1 MASRGG
7 RIRQLASETAVYGV
21 SSILARAVN
30 FLLFPF
36 YSNVFAPEIY
46 GPVIVVYAAFVFL
59 NILYQYGM
67 ESAYLKYAADAAGDV
82 SGRSTAF
89 STAVTSL
96 ALTSAVLSA
105 MLWFGRDA
113 AGPLVGLESQYRHLL
128 GFAAAI
134 LFLDTVA
141 VVPYAELRLSN
152 RPWYFAFVR
161 TLSVV
166 VNVVL
171 NLWLI
176 LGQGMG
182 IEAILVA
189 NVVSSAVAVALLAP
203 IFARHLR
210 PKFSGSGWRAMV
222 RFGLPFVPG
231 GLGYALTERV
241 NIFFLERMP
250 ADRVLELYGNAM
262 PASTRAA
269 IEGGDVH
276 AAAEYVVGAYGGMVK
291 LAIFMALTVQMFRFA
306 WQPFFLQRARD
317 EDAPDLFGRVFL
329 LLTAG
334 TLVVLLG
341 VSFFAQDLVSIP
353 LPGGRHLVAEAYW
366 VGLSIVPIALVGYA
380 FQGWYYHFSAG
391 AYLTETTR
399 YFVPCTLAGSAVAV
413 LVNAWL
419 VPEFGMTAAAWG
431 TTVAYVV
438 MAMLLLAL
446 VRRRYTVAYRWSRI
460 LPLVTLAAAMLV
472 AWHLVPE
479 LGAWWA
485 RLSMVGVFL
494 AAAVVSVRRH
504 AGPVAA

>member
-1 MASRGG
+1 MPARAG

-46 GPVIVVYAAFVFL
+46 GPIIVVYAAFVFL

-67 ESAYLKYAADAAGDV
+67 ESAYLKYAADAADAP
-82 SGRSTAF
+82 GRQTAF
-89 STAVTSL
+89 TTAVASL
-96 ALTSAVLSA
+96 AVSSAVLSA
-105 MLWFGRDA
+105 LLWFGRHA
-113 AGPLVGLESQYRHLL
+113 AGPLVGLEPQFTHLL
-128 GFAAAI
+128 GLAAI
-134 LFLDTVA
+134 ILLLDTLA

-161 TLSVV
+161 TTSVL
-166 VNVVL
+166 VNVAL

-176 LGQGMG
+176 LGRGMG
-182 IEAILVA
+182 IEAILFA
-189 NVVSSAVAVALLAP
+189 NVAASAVAVALLVP
-203 IFARHLR
+203 VYARYLR
-210 PKFSGSGWRAMV
+210 PGFSAAGWRSMML
-222 RFGLPFVPG
+222 FGLPFVPG

-250 ADRVLELYGNAM
+250 ADRVLALYGDLM
-262 PASTRAA
+262 PSSTRAA
-269 IEGGDVH
+269 IEGGNPH

-306 WQPFFLQRARD
+306 WQPFFLQRAKD
-317 EDAPDLFGRVFL
+317 DDAPELFGRVFL

-334 TLVVLLG
+334 TLTVLLA
-341 VSFFAQDLVSIP
+341 VSFFAQELVSIP

-366 VGLSIVPIALVGYA
+366 VGLAIVPIALVGYA

-399 YFVPCTLAGSAVAV
+399 YFVPCTLAGSAMAV

-419 VPEFGMTAAAWG
+419 VPDFGMMAAAWA
-431 TTVAYVV
+431 TTSAYAV
-438 MAMLLLAL
+438 MALALLAL
-446 VRRRYTVAYRWSRI
+446 VRRRYTVSYPWRRV
-460 LPLVTLAAAMLV
+460 LPLVALASAMLV
-472 AWHLVPE
+472 AWYAIPSLDVWWIELV
-479 LGAWWA
+479 
-485 RLSMVGVFL
+485 MVTAFGG
-494 AAAVVSVRRH
+494 AAAYVVRRS
-504 AGPVAA
+504 